1 MDPIALRQPLISTAA
16 PQRCCQRHT
25 TATVLLGAGLLIS
38 PSIMYALQAPSPVA
52 LNGMSVAPPAI
63 TSYRVL
69 VTGYGAFGNLTEEN
83 PAELTAMHL
92 DNSCSRDHGICFVGR
107 VEPVTRAGAT
117 DVANELMHISSGTA
131 PYDAILHLGLE
142 SVAKGFRL
150 EIVAANILAVNT
162 SGVWSADVPCN
173 KSLANGSYADI
184 VEGGPCLL
192 ATTLPLDRVSL
203 VHLHPNAAREYWS
216 RDAGTYFCN
225 EMYYRTL
232 SVVRSRDLRPARG
245 SSHLLPVVFVHL
257 PTLALS
263 NVTTNADMVK
273 RLAAAI
279 VTP

>member
-1 MDPIALRQPLISTAA
+1 MLPAAYYRHRPFRRRVADLSLHRSCMHCKRHRQSRSTAC
-16 PQRCCQRHT
+16 RCTSCNYF
-25 TATVLLGAGLLIS
+25 IS
-38 PSIMYALQAPSPVA
+38 GTCDWV
-52 LNGMSVAPPAI
+52 
-63 TSYRVL
+63 RC
-69 VTGYGAFGNLTEEN
+69 FGNLTEEN

-92 DNSCSRDHGICFVGR
+92 DNSCSHDHGICFVGR

-279 VTP
+279 VIP